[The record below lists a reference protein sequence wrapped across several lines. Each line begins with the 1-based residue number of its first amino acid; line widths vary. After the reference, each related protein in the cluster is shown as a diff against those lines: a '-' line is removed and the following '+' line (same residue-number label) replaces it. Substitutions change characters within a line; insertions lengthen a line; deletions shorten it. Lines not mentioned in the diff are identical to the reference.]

1 MKPRTWDSKIKAR
14 VVLEGLRGRPVS
26 QICSEYG
33 IHNTQYYE
41 WRDKFLS
48 NMEKVFE
55 NGQTTPKELKL
66 KSEVAKLKEL
76 VGELTLELKKTEGFV

>member
-1 MKPRTWDSKIKAR
+1 MKPKTWDPKTKAR

-33 IHNTQYYE
+33 VHNSQYYE

-66 KSEVAKLKEL
+66 KEL
-76 VGELTLELKKTEGFV
+76 VGELTLELKTWAPNNLGLLGW